1 MIIPPLDM
9 PVRGVPTR
17 HAAHTLPCQSRG
29 MPGRGSVVR
38 VICAKFAAI
47 PGRGLPRSA
56 RLGRGRGPGGGTGGS
71 RRRHCRGP
79 GPSGGHLPVRGAS
92 KGVAMMKID
101 CRERSIAE
109 AAVLLCR
116 TKAAAPAEAPALAS
130 APAPAPAMARGR
142 EEKGR
147 EVGGGGD
154 I

>member
-17 HAAHTLPCQSRG
+17 HAAHTLPCQNRS
-29 MPGRGSVVR
+29 MPSRGSVVR
-38 VICAKFAAI
+38 AICAKFAAI

-56 RLGRGRGPGGGTGGS
+56 WLSRGRGPGGGTGGS

-109 AAVLLCR
+109 AAVLLVAQKQQHKHQHQHQLQHQHQHQLWR
-116 TKAAAPAEAPALAS
+116 EGGRKRGGKWGEA
-130 APAPAPAMARGR
+130 
-142 EEKGR
+142 
-147 EVGGGGD
+147 GD